1 MSELFV
7 KPANQQDAVDDAEHV
22 VESVSQPAVIITEQ
36 EVAFSTAAA
45 LGLPRDKPSRSRIGA
60 LWGRVRHSSED
71 APPTPRHYPP
81 RRAEFLEGAAM
92 AREMHRL

>member
-1 MSELFV
+1 VSKLVV
-7 KPANQQDAVDDAEHV
+7 KRANRQDAVEDAEH
-22 VESVSQPAVIITEQ
+22 VESVSQPPVIITEQ

-45 LGLPRDKPSRSRIGA
+45 LGLPREKPSRSVLGA
-60 LWGRVRHSSED
+60 LRARLRRSSED

-81 RRAEFLEGAAM
+81 RRDEFLEGAAM